1 MFYCPCTHIVNGFI
15 CEFVKVDQNKIGNII
30 ADEELHCRITEE
42 YKSAIKKHFM
52 GNSQKTKNNEST

>member
-1 MFYCPCTHIVNGFI
+1 M
-15 CEFVKVDQNKIGNII
+15 KVDQNKIGNII